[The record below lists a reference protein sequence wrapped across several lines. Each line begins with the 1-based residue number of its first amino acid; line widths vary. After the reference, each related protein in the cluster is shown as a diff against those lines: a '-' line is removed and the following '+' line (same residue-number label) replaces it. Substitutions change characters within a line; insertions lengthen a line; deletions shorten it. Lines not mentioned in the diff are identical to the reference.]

1 MSDGK
6 KLRTKSDT
14 PVFSPILFG
23 ASLRRWRR
31 ACGFSSVDKL
41 GDAIKKQT
49 GVYIDHETLLRT
61 ERGIA
66 EPSISKLLAMCQALA
81 AANPDYSSICEDP
94 YTLDTVSD
102 MADGPY
108 KVLQCLLAES
118 RPAALY
124 VSTDEPFLSCL
135 EGSEAEARIGKGDGG
150 DCAIEFVRTADGAI
164 LGSMT
169 YKELREAVKAMTNV
183 NRHSFARRMQS
194 ASESG
199 VLAKFR
205 RDNGDLLNRISV
217 INPAWAESITTF

>member
-1 MSDGK
+1 MSNEK
-6 KLRTKSDT
+6 KLRPKSDT

-41 GDAIKKQT
+41 RDAIKKQT
-49 GVYIDHETLLRT
+49 GVCIDHETLLRT

-81 AANPDYSSICEDP
+81 ATNPDYSSICEDP
-94 YTLDTVSD
+94 YTIDIVSD
-102 MADGPY
+102 IADGPC

-124 VSTDEPFLSCL
+124 VSADEPFLSCL
-135 EGSEAEARIGKGDGG
+135 EGSEAEARIGRGDGD
-150 DCAIEFVRTADGAI
+150 DCAIEFVRATDGAI

-169 YKELREAVKAMTNV
+169 YKELREAVRAMTNISP
-183 NRHSFARRMQS
+183 HSFARRMQK
-194 ASESG
+194 ASKSG
-199 VLAKFR
+199 SLAKFR
-205 RDNGDLLNRISV
+205 RDNNDLLNRISV
-217 INPAWAESITTF
+217 IKPAWAEDITTF